1 MSLPHDDVAKEWR
14 EARPPVRGV
23 HTDTAACGRPS
34 LATIDAA
41 AHHMRRE
48 AEIGGY
54 VAEAEVEPQ
63 LDAGR
68 AGLGRLLGRPA
79 RDVCFVESA
88 ELALHRL
95 LRAWPAAHGA
105 TIAALPGEFG
115 RNLAAFAAHGLRV
128 VPLPADSLGRLDVAA
143 AARSLREHRPDLVH
157 LTNVA
162 SHRGLLQPAGDLAAV
177 CRDAGL
183 PLVVDAAQGLGHVD
197 CRLDV
202 DAIYAPSRKWLT
214 GPRGVGVLA
223 VSADCARRLRVPGTG
238 EPLGTARD
246 LEAGEGSVAGQLG
259 LVHAVG
265 ELFATGPDK
274 VFERLAAI
282 GRLTREVLDGT
293 GGWRVVEPI
302 DEPTAVTTLVPPD
315 GADVHAVRARLIER
329 HGIVTTACG
338 VERAPGEM
346 RGPVLRISPHIDAEP
361 EQLER
366 VRSALADAWG
376 GSVHPCR

>member
-1 MSLPHDDVAKEWR
+1 MTLLPHDDVAKEWR

-41 AHHMRRE
+41 AQHMRRE

-54 VAEAEVEPQ
+54 VAEAAVEPQ

-68 AGLGRLLGRPA
+68 ALLGRLLGRGA
-79 RDVCFVESA
+79 GDVCFVESA

-95 LRAWPAAHGA
+95 LRAWPLSPGA
-105 TIAALPGEFG
+105 TVAALPGEYG
-115 RNLAAFAAHGLRV
+115 PNLAAFAAHGLRV
-128 VPLPADSLGRLDVAA
+128 VPLPADGSGRLDVAA
-143 AARSLREHRPDLVH
+143 AERSLCEHRPDLVH
-157 LTNVA
+157 LTVVA
-162 SHRGLLQPAGDLAAV
+162 SHRGLRQPAVDLAAV
-177 CRDAGL
+177 CRAADL

-223 VSADCARRLRVPGTG
+223 VSPDRARRLRVPGTG
-238 EPLGTARD
+238 EPLGTVQD
-246 LEAGEGSVAGQLG
+246 LEAHEGSVAGRLG
-259 LVHAVG
+259 LTHAVD
-265 ELFATGPDK
+265 ELFAAGPDA

-282 GRLTREVLDGT
+282 GRLTRELLDGVS
-293 GGWRVVEPI
+293 GWRVVEPVG
-302 DEPTAVTTLVPPD
+302 EPTAVTTLVPPD
-315 GADVHAVRARLIER
+315 GTDVFAVRRRLIER
-329 HGIVTTACG
+329 HAVLTTACG
-338 VERAPGEM
+338 VERAPGEL

-361 EQLER
+361 EQLEQG
-366 VRSALADAWG
+366 RSAVAD
-376 GSVHPCR
+376 V